1 MISYFYEVNVNDKR
15 VRIIW
20 SLKKS
25 KFLHCWMAVGPA
37 DKQFSRSSVSLLPFP
52 IPIPIPIPES
62 FRLSR

>member
-1 MISYFYEVNVNDKR
+1 

-52 IPIPIPIPES
+52 IPIPIPIPIPAS